1 MFWLSYESFSILCG
15 FLPKA
20 GYANYMSRKDFK
32 QSLEIMVDL
41 YIQGDLDP
49 ASTTWFGTFLNHSDS
64 DYK

>member
-1 MFWLSYESFSILCG
+1 MNL
-15 FLPKA
+15 FLFCVVFCQKLA
-20 GYANYMSRKDFK
+20 MQTMSRKDFK